1 MTVGT
6 KRKVSEIHLCDQ
18 CEMQH
23 CGTKLGGVVY
33 FMHNSA
39 AVNESV
45 MGGGRG
51 DQDRS
56 EEYRQRSRSNGWEID
71 GCGRGKASYTIG

>member
-1 MTVGT
+1 MPP
-6 KRKVSEIHLCDQ
+6 
-18 CEMQH
+18 

-33 FMHNSA
+33 FKHNSA

-51 DQDRS
+51 GQDRS
-56 EEYRQRSRSNGWEID
+56 EEYKQRSLSNGWKID
-71 GCGRGKASYTIG
+71 GCGRGKASYTIR